1 LRITGLGKINSCKVL
16 EMLKEIKMKI
26 AVESNDGVNIASPFN
41 LLKNFMVFE
50 VEEKSD
56 PINLRD
62 SGVQLNHENQ
72 LNHIKNICK
81 SKNMVRELEDCS
93 TVISHSL
100 NQPLLNKLRKSGVDV
115 FITYQ
120 SRIDDA
126 FNQYLRDKRIHD
138 FKRSN

>member
-1 LRITGLGKINSCKVL
+1 
-16 EMLKEIKMKI
+16 MLKEIKMKI

-50 VEEKSD
+50 VEGKSN

-100 NQPLLNKLRKSGVDV
+100 NRPLLNKLRKSEVDIY
-115 FITYQ
+115 ITFK
-120 SRIDDA
+120 SRVDEA
-126 FNQYLRDKRIHD
+126 LNQYLKDKSIHE
-138 FKRSN
+138 FN